1 MVVTVF
7 EEVLLLIDFIING
20 LWFSFLMSSLFD
32 CFVFVFQED
41 DSLND
46 PEMDKLG
53 KGKEQAAEDFEGEL
67 QVSASA
73 FEALER
79 DFQEVCR

>member
-1 MVVTVF
+1 MSQKYHRG
-7 EEVLLLIDFIING
+7 LIYK
-20 LWFSFLMSSLFD
+20 W
-32 CFVFVFQED
+32 FVFLDNLNFVNVLFLSYLQED
-41 DSLND
+41 DSVND

-53 KGKEQAAEDFEGEL
+53 KGKEHATEDFEGEL

-79 DFQEVCR
+79 DFQEVWL